1 MKIRTLALSAA
12 GMAMFALAS
21 FAQIT
26 GVEGVVKGTDGKPV
40 QGAIIKIHRTDIKGD
55 YTTKGTDKR
64 GHYIYNGLPIGTY
77 DLTLFIDGKQIDMLK
92 NIRTS
97 PGDPKVFDFDE
108 KAAQVDTGAKQALA
122 QKAMETGQI
131 SDELARSLTP
141 DQKKEL
147 QKQIDSQV
155 TQRKKNSALNDA
167 YNTGMT
173 SLDAAKAVPVVGLSG
188 DALNAAKTDAGNK
201 YSQAIENFNKA
212 GEMDPNQIAVW
223 SHLAEAYM
231 GLADTKT
238 GADHDAAVGKAL
250 ESYNKALTLK
260 PDDASIHNN
269 YGLALAKAGK
279 FQDALGELEKAAQL
293 EPANAC
299 KYYYNAGALLTNA
312 GQVDPAI
319 DTFKKGIVADANC
332 ADAYYQ
338 MGVNL
343 MAKVTTSPDGKM
355 VPVPGT
361 VEAFQTYLKLKPDG
375 TYAEPSKE
383 MLAALGST
391 VDSTYKNPNAPP
403 PPVKKKKQ

>member
-1 MKIRTLALSAA
+1 MKIRNLVFSAA
-12 GMAMFALAS
+12 GMAFFALAS
-21 FAQIT
+21 YAQIT
-26 GVEGVVKGTDGKPV
+26 GVEGVVKGPDGKVV

-55 YTTKGTDKR
+55 YATKGTDKK

-77 DLTLFIDGKQIDMLK
+77 ELSLWIDGKQVDMLK
-92 NIRTS
+92 GVKTS
-97 PGDPKVFDFDE
+97 PGDPQVLNFDE
-108 KAAQVDTGAKQALA
+108 KAAAADTGNKQALA

-141 DQKKEL
+141 EQKKDL

-155 TQRKKNSALNDA
+155 DKRKKNSALNDA
-167 YNTGMT
+167 YNGGMT
-173 SLDAAKAVPVVGLSG
+173 ALDAARSAPAAEKAQ
-188 DALNAAKTDAGNK
+188 K
-201 YSQAIENFNKA
+201 YQESIDSFSKA
-212 GEMDPNQIAVW
+212 GELDPTQLAVW

-231 GLADTKT
+231 GLAETKT

-250 ESYNKALTLK
+250 ESYNKALALK
-260 PDDASIHNN
+260 PDDASLHNN
-269 YGLALAKAGK
+269 YGLALAKSGK
-279 FQDALGELEKAAQL
+279 FQDALPELEKAAQL

-319 DTFKKGIVADANC
+319 ETFKKGIAADANC

-338 MGVNL
+338 VGVNL

-355 VPVPGT
+355 IPVPGT

-375 TYAEPSKE
+375 TYAQSAKE
-383 MLAALGST
+383 MLDTLGSK
-391 VDSTYKNPNAPP
+391 VDSTYKDPNATTT
-403 PPVKKKKQ
+403 KKKKQ

>member
-1 MKIRTLALSAA
+1 MKIRNLAFSAA
-12 GMAMFALAS
+12 GMALFALAS

-26 GVEGVVKGTDGKPV
+26 GVEGVVKGADGKVV

-55 YTTKGTDKR
+55 YATKPTDKR

-77 DLTLFIDGKQIDMLK
+77 ELSLWIDGKQVDMLK
-92 NIRTS
+92 GVKTS
-97 PGDPKVFDFDE
+97 PGDPQVLNFDE
-108 KAAQVDTGAKQALA
+108 KAASADNGAKQALA

-141 DQKKEL
+141 EQKKEL
-147 QKQIDSQV
+147 QKQIDAGV
-155 TQRKKNSALNDA
+155 NQRKKNSALNDA
-167 YNTGMT
+167 YNGGMT
-173 SLDAAKAVPVVGLSG
+173 AME
-188 DALNAAKTDAGNK
+188 AAKTAPAAEKGAQYDH
-201 YSQAIENFNKA
+201 AIESFNKA
-212 GEMDPNQIAVW
+212 GELDPNQLAVW

-238 GADHDAAVGKAL
+238 GADHDAAVAKAL
-250 ESYNKALTLK
+250 EAYNKALTLK

-269 YGLALAKAGK
+269 YGLALVKANK
-279 FQDALGELEKAAQL
+279 LQDALAELEKAAQL

-319 DTFKKGIVADANC
+319 ETFKKGIAADANC

-343 MAKVTTSPDGKM
+343 MAKVTTGSDGKM

-361 VEAFQTYLKLKPDG
+361 VEAFQTYLQLKPDG
-375 TYAEPSKE
+375 TYAQSAKE
-383 MLAALGST
+383 MLATLGST
-391 VDSTYKNPNAPP
+391 VDSSYKNPNAPP
-403 PPVKKKKQ
+403 PKKKKQ

>member
-1 MKIRTLALSAA
+1 MKIRNLALAAA
-12 GMAMFALAS
+12 GMALFALAS

-26 GVEGVVKGTDGKPV
+26 GLEGVVKGTDGKIV
-40 QGAIIKIHRTDIKGD
+40 QGAEIHIHRTDIKGD
-55 YTTKGTDKR
+55 YKCKTDKK

-77 DLTLFIDGKQIDMLK
+77 DVSLWIDGKQVDQLK
-92 NIRTS
+92 GVKTS
-97 PGDPKVFDFDE
+97 PGDPQVHDFDE
-108 KAAQVDTGAKQALA
+108 KAIQADTSGKQALA

-131 SDELARSLTP
+131 SDDLARQLTP
-141 DQKKEL
+141 EQKKEL

-155 TQRKKNSALNDA
+155 DKRKKNNALNDA
-167 YNTGMT
+167 FNGGMT
-173 SLDAAKAVPVVGLSG
+173 ALEAKQY
-188 DALNAAKTDAGNK
+188 D
-201 YSQAIENFNKA
+201 QAIESFNKA
-212 GEMDPNQIAVW
+212 GELDPAQLAVW

-231 GLADTKT
+231 GLAGTKT
-238 GADHDAAVGKAL
+238 GPDHDAALAKAL

-260 PDDASIHNN
+260 PDDASLHNN
-269 YGLALAKAGK
+269 YGLALAKADK

-319 DTFKKGIVADANC
+319 ETFKKGIAADANC

-343 MAKVTTSPDGKM
+343 MAKVTTGADGKM
-355 VPVPGT
+355 IPVAGT

-375 TYAEPSKE
+375 SYAESAKE
-383 MLAALGST
+383 MLATLGST
-391 VDSTYKNPNAPP
+391 VDSSYKNPNAPP
-403 PPVKKKKQ
+403 PKKKKQ